1 MPDEIVEPLGHCT
14 CIPLANR
21 FILIIRLDG
30 WSLLGSNMFAKADRL
45 VNMGWKPVES
55 DKTSLMES
63 LPAMI
68 DAALEDDKP
77 YVHIS

>member
-1 MPDEIVEPLGHCT
+1 
-14 CIPLANR
+14 
-21 FILIIRLDG
+21 
-30 WSLLGSNMFAKADRL
+30 MFAKADRL
-45 VNMGWKPVES
+45 ANMGWKPVES